1 MSKNDRLSVYISLL
15 LRHRPEIINMNMD
28 KHGWVL
34 VKDLIDGINRTRK
47 YVVDEALLRAIVEN
61 DKKGRYR
68 YNEDGTKI
76 KACQGHSIPW
86 VEPELKYIEPPQFL
100 YHGTTTESH
109 KMIQESGAIRKMSR
123 HAVHMQENPENA
135 WQSALRWKKNP
146 VVLKIAAHEMHTEG
160 IPFGVSDNQVWC
172 TEMVPVKYIVE
183 IITTRDEQS

>member
-76 KACQGHSIPW
+76 KACQGQSIP
-86 VEPELKYIEPPQFL
+86 
-100 YHGTTTESH
+100 
-109 KMIQESGAIRKMSR
+109 
-123 HAVHMQENPENA
+123 
-135 WQSALRWKKNP
+135 
-146 VVLKIAAHEMHTEG
+146 
-160 IPFGVSDNQVWC
+160 
-172 TEMVPVKYIVE
+172 
-183 IITTRDEQS
+183 